1 MLSPS
6 QRSIVLDYNQRIISE
21 KQLELNEKIN
31 KKVNEF
37 RGKNKRNV
45 SPLLKLLVYDLEHN
59 PQQGISFYI
68 WRPTEDHLQI
78 LKEESSFIVY
88 NIMPK

>member
-1 MLSPS
+1 MLSQS

-37 RGKNKRNV
+37 KGKKKRNV
-45 SPLLKLLVYDLEHN
+45 SALLKLLVYDLENN
-59 PQQGISFYI
+59 PQQGMSFYI
-68 WRPTEDHLQI
+68 WRPTEVHLQI
-78 LKEESSFIVY
+78 LKEESSFLVY
-88 NIMPK
+88 NVMPR